1 MDEITKSFRI
11 ETELCEAVERLAK
24 ARGQNFSAFVVT
36 LLTATV
42 ENKQAAAALQERA
55 PAGGADLDFLRGEMR
70 VLGDALRTE
79 RLMQSEIV
87 DSLMALS
94 KLTRELEREREAT
107 VRIVSDSVKGLEE
120 SKKQLKEMVELGGF
134 ADKKCRETVTA
145 LEKMQSSTVSSAA
158 KIQSFLG
165 AVEGAAQKSEALMS
179 HQLESLGAE
188 ITKGTSQMK
197 ELTSK
202 HHEMLKYE
210 SNRFATEIFKDS
222 RLSILAG
229 GWVVVALV
237 AVLLIFFTWNFV
249 SSKSGGLGWIQP
261 QTSHGLPA

>member
-11 ETELCEAVERLAK
+11 ETGICEAVERLAK

-36 LLTATV
+36 LLSATV
-42 ENKQAAAALQERA
+42 DDKQAAVVPQERA

-165 AVEGAAQKSEALMS
+165 VTEGAAQKSEALMS

-188 ITKGTSQMK
+188 ITKGTSQMR

-210 SNRFATEIFKDS
+210 SNRFATEIFRDS
-222 RLSILAG
+222 RLSILAS
-229 GWVVVALV
+229 GWVVVVIV
-237 AVLLIFFTWNFV
+237 AVLLAFFTWNFI
-249 SSKSGGLGWIQP
+249 SSKRGGLGWIQP
-261 QTSHGLPA
+261 QASHGLPV

>member
-79 RLMQSEIV
+79 RLMHSEIV

-158 KIQSFLG
+158 KIQSFLS
-165 AVEGAAQKSEALMS
+165 ATEGAAQKSEALMS

-210 SNRFATEIFKDS
+210 SNRFATEIFRDS
-222 RLSILAG
+222 KLSMVAG
-229 GWVVVALV
+229 GWFL
-237 AVLLIFFTWNFV
+237 VLLTAALLLFFAWTFV
-249 SSKSGGLGWIQP
+249 FSKPRSFWTFAP
-261 QTSHGLPA
+261 QAIHGLPA

>member
-1 MDEITKSFRI
+1 MTEVVKSFRI
-11 ETELCEAVERLAK
+11 EVSLAEEIARRADEAGES
-24 ARGQNFSAFVVT
+24 FSAFVVT

-42 ENKQAAAALQERA
+42 DDKPAVVVPQERA
-55 PAGGADLDFLRGEMR
+55 RAGGADLDSLSGEMR

-107 VRIVSDSVKGLEE
+107 VRIVSGSVKGLEE

-134 ADKKCRETVTA
+134 ADKKCRETLIA
-145 LEKMQSSTVSSAA
+145 LEKLQASTVSSAA

-165 AVEGAAQKSEALMS
+165 TTEGAAQKSEALMA

-188 ITKGTSQMK
+188 ITRGVDKMK
-197 ELTSK
+197 ELTSE
-202 HHEMLKYE
+202 HHQQLKFE
-210 SNRFATEIFKDS
+210 SNRFATEVFQGAKVGIVAGVWF
-222 RLSILAG
+222 LIL
-229 GWVVVALV
+229 LV
-237 AVLLIFFTWNFV
+237 AALLLFFAWNFV
-249 SSKSGGLGWIQP
+249 SSKPGGFGAITP
-261 QTSHGLPA
+261 QANHGLPV